1 MKRRL
6 EVLVPAGLYRALEK
20 AVKLGLY
27 SSKTEAVLEA
37 LRNRLHS
44 LGLLTGSNPAG
55 RPLAEELQPVYILY
69 RDHVLA
75 KAARL
80 EALKPVLRA
89 CVGWIAREE
98 PDHIVVVSDR
108 PLNIR
113 PSRLDIADTA
123 LSLDKRLI
131 LQIRR
136 LKP

>member
-6 EVLVPAGLYRALEK
+6 EVLVPAGLYKALVK

-44 LGLLTGSNPAG
+44 LGLLTSSNPAG

-69 RDHVLA
+69 RDHALA

-80 EALKPVLRA
+80 ESLKPVLRV

-108 PLNIR
+108 PLNKP
-113 PSRLDIADTA
+113 PSRQDVVDTG
-123 LSLDKRLI
+123 LLLLKSEI
-131 LQIRR
+131 IQVRR